1 MSSTPLP
8 AATAI
13 SATPE
18 IVIAGGG
25 ISGLYCAKRLAEAG
39 HKILILETS
48 SDRWGGRIETED
60 MDGFIAEYGPMRF
73 EPTLQPRFASLCA
86 ELGVGLVDF
95 SGPSSDPLS
104 SVDLDLP
111 EEERGLNSLQL
122 LKRGLLLVM
131 GREGSAA
138 SADADQ
144 AWIDGLTEAD
154 YMRLRKHAQ
163 LHGQPLWATGFWNAL
178 SAHGV
183 LSHRALVK
191 LRDTGTF
198 YHMIPENLNAAE
210 WIIWW
215 LRALKTVGQQLAS
228 IEGGSARLT
237 ERLLAQLRAHPNVT
251 LAGGHTLL
259 AFRPTG
265 LGQATLELDVRT
277 KSGTTRLLAERLIL
291 ALPRLPLVKLGHHL
305 PEHVASQLDSV
316 NGFPMLKVFF
326 VSNAPWWDYDQ
337 APQQYANCMPTREVH
352 YFRRDPAADGD
363 GHGMVL
369 LYMDRPSTE
378 FWRHYVNDGDR
389 HDRAEVDQNPRIVDA
404 FALFVARDVK
414 RSLEANEPSS
424 LKLTAHAKKI
434 FSDMTLDEAAAYVR
448 ASILTYGVRDWA
460 RAPYGAANHGW
471 QPGVRS
477 WKVMDSFKAFDF
489 GSGAK
494 NVHIVGEA
502 YSDYQGFIEG
512 ALNTAEL
519 ALATVPPA
527 GDEAPT
533 GTPLL

>member
-1 MSSTPLP
+1 MTPYD
-8 AATAI
+8 
-13 SATPE
+13 

-25 ISGLYCAKRLAEAG
+25 VSGLFCALRLADAG
-39 HKILILETS
+39 HRILVLEAS
-48 SDRWGGRIETED
+48 ADRWGGRIETEE

-73 EPTLQPRFASLCA
+73 EPTLQPRFAALCA

-95 SGPSSDPLS
+95 SGPSADQLAT
-104 SVDLDLP
+104 DDADLP
-111 EEERGLNSLQL
+111 EAERGLNSLQL
-122 LKRGLLLVM
+122 LQRGIMLIM
-131 GREGSAA
+131 GREP
-138 SADADQ
+138 DDQ
-144 AWIDGLTEAD
+144 AWIDSLTEAD

-163 LHGQPLWATGFWNAL
+163 LLGQPLWDMGFWNAL
-178 SAHGV
+178 SAQGV

-237 ERLLAQLRAHPNVT
+237 EGLLARLRSHPNVT
-251 LAGGHTLL
+251 LAGGHRLQGFKPVELGKPTL
-259 AFRPTG
+259 A
-265 LGQATLELDVRT
+265 LDVAT
-277 KSGTTRLLAERLIL
+277 QSGTVSLRAERLIL
-291 ALPRLPLVKLGHHL
+291 ALPRLPLLKLSRHL
-305 PEHVASQLDSV
+305 PGHIAAQLDSV

-326 VSNAPWWDYDQ
+326 VCNAPWWSHGQ
-337 APQQYANCMPTREVH
+337 APQQYANCMPTREIH
-352 YFRRDPAADGD
+352 YFRRPPEADPD

-378 FWRHYVNDGDR
+378 FWRHYVTDGER
-389 HDRAEVDQNPRIVDA
+389 HDRAELDQNARIVDA

-414 RSLEANEPSS
+414 RSAESS
-424 LKLTAHAKKI
+424 AESALKLTDHARRI
-434 FSDMTLDEAAAYVR
+434 FGGLSLAETAGYIR
-448 ASILTYGVRDWA
+448 NSIITYGIRDWA

-477 WKVMDSFKAFDF
+477 WKVMEAFQAFDF
-489 GSGAK
+489 GSGAR

-512 ALNTAEL
+512 ALNSAER
-519 ALATVPPA
+519 ALATVPARPPDDSAEADA
-527 GDEAPT
+527 GL
-533 GTPLL
+533 GLS